1 MHEVKERRED
11 MKKNLS
17 KKESRWGMLFVAPQI
32 IGLIFFV
39 LVPLASA
46 LYLCFCEWDFTSSP
60 VWVGLKNFEA
70 VFIFDSDMFFKT
82 LENTAIFILGVIPL
96 TMFLALG
103 LALLANQKLKFLSFY
118 KSALFMPMVTS
129 SVAVAM
135 VWYWLFAPDM
145 GLINYLIGKL
155 GLEGPGWLSD
165 PRWSRVAIILMT
177 AWLKTGYYFIVF
189 LAGLKAVPVVYYE
202 AAKIDGASGWQ
213 RFRNITLPQISPVTF
228 FVFVMLV
235 IDVFNMFS
243 EAYVLT
249 RGGPMYSTYTLI
261 MYIYTQAM
269 TYFNL
274 GKASVASLILI
285 LFAGSIS
292 ALQFYLSKRW
302 VNYDA

>member
-1 MHEVKERRED
+1 MNLGL
-11 MKKNLS
+11 KNS
-17 KKESRWGMLFVAPQI
+17 ENRCGIAFVLPQV

-39 LVPLASA
+39 LVPLIIAV
-46 LYLCFCEWDFTSSP
+46 YLSFCEWNFIDTP
-60 VWVGLKNFEA
+60 TWVGLKNYSA
-70 VFIFDSDMFFKT
+70 VFSFDGDVFFKT
-82 LENTAIFILGVIPL
+82 LENTAVFLVGIIPL
-96 TMFLALG
+96 TMIAALG
-103 LALLANQKLKFLSFY
+103 LALLANQHLPMLSFY

-145 GLINYLIGKL
+145 GLINFVIEQFGIN
-155 GLEGPGWLSD
+155 GPGWLSD
-165 PRWSRVAIILMT
+165 PKWSRMAIIIMS

-189 LAGLKAVPVVYYE
+189 LAGLKAIPQSYYE
-202 AAKIDGASGWQ
+202 AAEIDGASAWQ
-213 RFRNITLPQISPVTF
+213 KFRNITLPQLSPVTF

-269 TYFNL
+269 SYFNL
-274 GKASVASLILI
+274 GKASVASIVLII
-285 LFAGSIS
+285 FAGSIS
-292 ALQFYLSKRW
+292 AAQFYLSKKW
-302 VNYDA
+302 VHYDE

>member
-1 MHEVKERRED
+1 MNLGL
-11 MKKNLS
+11 KNS
-17 KKESRWGMLFVAPQI
+17 ENRCGIAFVLPQV

-39 LVPLASA
+39 LVPLIIAV
-46 LYLCFCEWDFTSSP
+46 YLSFCEWNFIDTP
-60 VWVGLKNFEA
+60 TWVGLKNYSA
-70 VFIFDSDMFFKT
+70 VFSFDGDVFFKT
-82 LENTAIFILGVIPL
+82 LENTAVFLVGIIPL
-96 TMFLALG
+96 TMIAALG
-103 LALLANQKLKFLSFY
+103 LALLANQHLPMLSFY

-145 GLINYLIGKL
+145 GLINFVIEQFGIN
-155 GLEGPGWLSD
+155 GPGWLSD
-165 PRWSRVAIILMT
+165 PKWSRVAIIIMS

-189 LAGLKAVPVVYYE
+189 LAGLKAIPQSYYE
-202 AAKIDGASGWQ
+202 AAEIDGASAWQ
-213 RFRNITLPQISPVTF
+213 KFRNITLPQLSPVTF

-269 TYFNL
+269 SYFNL
-274 GKASVASLILI
+274 GKASVASIVLII
-285 LFAGSIS
+285 FAGSIS
-292 ALQFYLSKRW
+292 AAQFYLSKKW
-302 VNYDA
+302 VHYDE